1 MTTTGTTTTEH
12 RPTTARG
19 GSLTI
24 RPLPSPPL
32 PGDKRSRAYRP
43 AVTAS
48 FLRGRRFASADLL
61 LQLVVEAADTG
72 VHPRLAR
79 PSAPFAPRHDPDQ
92 LVAHHQRT
100 TGVAVA
106 GVLATLGE
114 AGADHA
120 VRLVQR
126 AVGRA
131 ALLVR

>member
-1 MTTTGTTTTEH
+1 H

-24 RPLPSPPL
+24 RPVPSPPL
-32 PGDKRSRAYRP
+32 PGDKRSRAFRP

-79 PSAPFAPRHDPDQ
+79 PSAPFAPRHDPIS
-92 LVAHHQRT
+92 LLPT
-100 TGVAVA
+100 TSGPPESPLQASLPPSGKPA
-106 GVLATLGE
+106 QIMPSASYSE
-114 AGADHA
+114 P
-120 VRLVQR
+120 
-126 AVGRA
+126 
-131 ALLVR
+131 